1 MELHEL
7 GPSPGQH
14 KRRRRVA
21 RGNAGRAGY
30 YAGRGRKG
38 QNSRTGG
45 AKKAYFEGGQLP
57 FVRRLPYRRGF
68 TNIFRVEYVPIN
80 LEQLEARFDSGA
92 DVTPET
98 LAEVGLLRAVH
109 SGYEPYKIL
118 AGGTLA
124 KALNVRAPRVSA
136 AAGEAIVAAGGTV
149 ELLEDDHVRAGMRRE
164 HRRGNA

>member
-1 MELHEL
+1 MKLHEL

-38 QNSRTGG
+38 QNSRSGG
-45 AKKAYFEGGQLP
+45 GKKAYFEGGQLP

-68 TNIFRVEYVPIN
+68 NNIFRVEYVPIN
-80 LEQLEARFDSGA
+80 IEQLDARFEAGS

-98 LAEVGLLRAVH
+98 LAEAGLLRTVH
-109 SGYEPYKIL
+109 AGYEPYKIL
-118 AGGTLA
+118 AGGSLT
-124 KALNVRAPRVSA
+124 KALNISAPRVSEA
-136 AAGEAIVAAGGTV
+136 ASTAIVEAGGTI

-164 HRRGNA
+164 HRRHR

>member
-1 MELHEL
+1 MKLHEL

-38 QNSRTGG
+38 QNSRSGG
-45 AKKAYFEGGQLP
+45 GKKAYFEGGQLP

-68 TNIFRVEYVPIN
+68 NNIFRVEYVPIN
-80 LEQLEARFDSGA
+80 IEQLDARFEAGA

-98 LAEVGLLRAVH
+98 LAEAGLLRTVH
-109 SGYEPYKIL
+109 AGSEPYKIL
-118 AGGTLA
+118 AGGSLT
-124 KALNVRAPRVSA
+124 KALNISAPRVREA
-136 AAGEAIVAAGGTV
+136 ASTAIVEAGGTI

-164 HRRGNA
+164 HRRRR